1 MLAYAAGRQRIAE
14 RRSSPSTMLLI
25 IGGHVAAVAIV
36 MSVKMA
42 VDHQKNSAPTEVTL
56 IEPER
61 IPPPPPPE
69 AQPRQDPVEPRSDI
83 FVPDP
88 PMPTPSLP
96 TPDIGTTADPIS
108 PTGAIIGNDP
118 PQPPILLPLP
128 TPPANPVRVA
138 ARLATPASALRP
150 PYPSSKLDS
159 QEEAALKL
167 RLSIDQRGRVTAV
180 EPVGPADAAFL
191 ASARR
196 HLIAKW
202 RYQPATVDG
211 RPVASSTVITL
222 RFELEG

>member
-14 RRSSPSTMLLI
+14 RGSSPSTMLLI
-25 IGGHVAAVAIV
+25 VGGHVAAVAIAMTIKV
-36 MSVKMA
+36 A
-42 VDHQKNSAPTEVTL
+42 VDYREKADPTEVIL
-56 IEPER
+56 VEPER

-69 AQPRQDPVEPRSDI
+69 AQPRKDPVEPRSDI

-88 PMPTPSLP
+88 PILSPPLP
-96 TPDIGTTADPIS
+96 TPDIGTTSDPVP
-108 PTGAIIGNDP
+108 PTGTAIGRDP

-128 TPPANPVRVA
+128 PRPADPVRVA

-167 RLSIDQRGRVTAV
+167 RLSIDERGRVVAV
-180 EPVGPADAAFL
+180 DALGPADGAFL

-211 RPVASSTVITL
+211 KPVASSTVITL
-222 RFELEG
+222 RFQLEG

>member
-1 MLAYAAGRQRIAE
+1 MLAYAAGRQRIAA

-42 VDHQKNSAPTEVTL
+42 VDHQKSSAPTEITL

-69 AQPRQDPVEPRSDI
+69 PQPRQDPVETRSNI

-88 PMPTPSLP
+88 PLPVPQLP
-96 TPDIGTTADPIS
+96 TPDIGTTADPV
-108 PTGAIIGNDP
+108 PPAGAIIGSD
-118 PQPPILLPLP
+118 PQPPIQLPLP
-128 TPPANPVRVA
+128 KPALNPVRIG

-167 RLSIDQRGRVTAV
+167 RLSIDERGRVVAV

-202 RYQPATVDG
+202 RYQPASVDG
-211 RPVASSTVITL
+211 RPVASTTVITL
-222 RFELEG
+222 RFQLEG